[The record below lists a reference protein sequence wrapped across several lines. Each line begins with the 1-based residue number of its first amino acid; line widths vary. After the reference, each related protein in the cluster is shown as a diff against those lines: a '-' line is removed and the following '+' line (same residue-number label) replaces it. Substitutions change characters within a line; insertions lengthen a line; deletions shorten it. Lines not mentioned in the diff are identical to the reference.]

1 MYEGKGYGDF
11 KSDVAEV
18 IVESLRPIREQYN
31 DLLKNKDYLEKVYA
45 MGADKAERHA
55 RKTLRKVYK
64 KVGLIERKFL

>member
-1 MYEGKGYGDF
+1 
-11 KSDVAEV
+11 
-18 IVESLRPIREQYN
+18 
-31 DLLKNKDYLEKVYA
+31 